1 MKCCT
6 NLFSMSGNKM
16 ASVHV
21 KMFMEMIAITNM
33 WAFKHESFNSSLGLE
48 GGVTYKRY
56 FTGYAPFI

>member
-1 MKCCT
+1 
-6 NLFSMSGNKM
+6 M

-21 KMFMEMIAITNM
+21 KRFMEMIAITNM
-33 WAFKHESFNSSLGLE
+33 WAFKHESFNSSFGLE